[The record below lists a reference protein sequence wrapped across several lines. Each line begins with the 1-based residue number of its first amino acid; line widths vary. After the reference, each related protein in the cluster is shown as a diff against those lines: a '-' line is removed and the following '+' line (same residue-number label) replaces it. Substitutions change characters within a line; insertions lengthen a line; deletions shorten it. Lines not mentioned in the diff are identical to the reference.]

1 MVNSWSPDGD
11 HLVGMAGLEARGII
25 TYSLR
30 SRTFDRLTDFGGFP
44 VWFPDS
50 QHVLFVAGGKSF
62 FVLDTRTRKAEKV
75 FSVQRDVIG
84 PAQVSRDGQ
93 EAYFT
98 RRVTEG
104 DIWLLTFDTGSVGK

>member
-50 QHVLFVAGGKSF
+50 QHVLFVAG
-62 FVLDTRTRKAEKV
+62 
-75 FSVQRDVIG
+75 
-84 PAQVSRDGQ
+84 
-93 EAYFT
+93 
-98 RRVTEG
+98 
-104 DIWLLTFDTGSVGK
+104 